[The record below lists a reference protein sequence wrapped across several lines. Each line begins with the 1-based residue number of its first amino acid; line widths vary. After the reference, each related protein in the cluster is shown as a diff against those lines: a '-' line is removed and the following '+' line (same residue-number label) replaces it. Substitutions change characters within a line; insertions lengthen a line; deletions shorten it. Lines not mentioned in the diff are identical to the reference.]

1 MSKLK
6 RFRSY
11 NDLIRNSAY
20 VEDRHTG
27 DETECFLTK
36 QQATAIRIAENAKH
50 DTLVASGKTPVFHA
64 LSVQYPAGKPRRT
77 LRHDKHIPP
86 YTHRSAS
93 THDRYPSANNGIPT
107 TGSVCASVHS
117 LNQAKQRAINE
128 AKLLQR
134 ELDGEI

>member
-1 MSKLK
+1 MINPK
-6 RFRSY
+6 RFTRRAPRSKE
-11 NDLIRNSAY
+11 LAPS
-20 VEDRHTG
+20 
-27 DETECFLTK
+27 
-36 QQATAIRIAENAKH
+36 
-50 DTLVASGKTPVFHA
+50 
-64 LSVQYPAGKPRRT
+64 
-77 LRHDKHIPP
+77 

-107 TGSVCASVHS
+107 TGSVCASLHS